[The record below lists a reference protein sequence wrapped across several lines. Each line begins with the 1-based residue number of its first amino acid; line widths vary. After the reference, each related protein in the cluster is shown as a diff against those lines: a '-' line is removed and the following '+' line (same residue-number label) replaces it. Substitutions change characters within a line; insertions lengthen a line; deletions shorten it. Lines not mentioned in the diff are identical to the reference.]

1 MEFRPTTGTIPAA
14 LPAGVT
20 LEVPAN
26 LSDKATRERLSPAA
40 LKAYFRIVE
49 KWSLKEQEGTALLG
63 GTSAASYYEL
73 KRARNKTLDQ
83 DKLTRL
89 SLIVG
94 IYKALNLLF
103 PPPLAHVWVA
113 RANTHPMFAG
123 ATPLAYMIA
132 GGIPAMVRV
141 RQLLDARRGGR

>member
-1 MEFRPTTGTIPAA
+1 LITPSTTVVNPSA
-14 LPAGVT
+14 PAGVSF
-20 LEVPAN
+20 EVPAN
-26 LSDKATRERLSPAA
+26 LSDKDTRKRLSPAA
-40 LKAYFRIVE
+40 LKAYFRVVE

-73 KRARNKTLDQ
+73 KRARNKILDQ

-89 SLIVG
+89 SLIIG
-94 IYKALNLLF
+94 IYKSLNLLF
-103 PPPLAHVWVA
+103 PAPLAQVWIA
-113 RANTHPMFAG
+113 RGNSNPMFAG